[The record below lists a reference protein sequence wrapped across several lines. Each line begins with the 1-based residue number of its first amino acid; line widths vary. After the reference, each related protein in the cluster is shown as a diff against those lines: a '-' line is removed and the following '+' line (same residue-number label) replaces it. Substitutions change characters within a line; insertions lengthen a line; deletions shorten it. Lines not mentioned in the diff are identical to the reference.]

1 MNKKVIFI
9 FFLVLL
15 LLPIALISVQY
26 FEYYDFLGDIVEPKE
41 EVLVVDDNSTLV
53 MRYSPQM
60 CSDGAGG
67 VIITWMDNRTGD
79 FDIYSQRIDARGK
92 KIWDEEGVIIAQDP
106 DRQFSPEIIADGDGG
121 AIILWANGS
130 YTWPYGLY
138 AQKINASGQLLWPP
152 DTDSDG
158 VSVCGDGGFQE
169 FYHMIPDG
177 DGGAIISW
185 DGSTIT
191 GDAII
196 TQHLTSSGQIA
207 TGWDSDG
214 IVIVDAGHTVDNPH
228 IASDGNGGAII
239 VWEDFRTAT
248 EIDIY
253 AQKISSTGV
262 LGWTLNGI
270 PICTETRF
278 QTRPR
283 IISDGENGAI
293 IAWGDRRGI
302 DADTAYDIYALRI
315 NSNGNTVSGW
325 NATGEGIN
333 VEIGQQ
339 GNPQIVSDGN
349 HGAIIAW
356 MNYSSGD
363 YNIFAQRVSFEGNLL
378 WVEEGIEI
386 CTYSEH
392 QYLYPILADG
402 AGNILIPWT
411 DSRNENTTE
420 TDIYG
425 QLINLNGIVQWEENG
440 RSLVQ
445 VNSPQYLVKRVNEE
459 LPVAINDETGEIFLT
474 WIDTRNLNDTSYDIY
489 IKRVKSPFPGDFII
503 GEFLQTY
510 YGYGVIGYGLLFL
523 IVLILLVIPSKDK
536 KKRRK
541 RK

>member
-1 MNKKVIFI
+1 MAKKI
-9 FFLVLL
+9 
-15 LLPIALISVQY
+15 
-26 FEYYDFLGDIVEPKE
+26 
-41 EVLVVDDNSTLV
+41 LVVDDNSTLV
-53 MRYSPQM
+53 KQSSPQI

-67 VIITWMDNRTGD
+67 VIITWMDNRSGD
-79 FDIYSQRIDARGK
+79 LDIYSQRVDTKGNKLWR
-92 KIWDEEGVIIAQDP
+92 EEGVIICQDP
-106 DRQFSPEIIADGDGG
+106 DDQSSPEIIADEDGG

-130 YTWPYGLY
+130 YTWPFGLY
-138 AQKINASGQLLWPP
+138 AQKIDATGHLLWTP
-152 DTDSDG
+152 DADSDG
-158 VSVCGDGGFQE
+158 VSVCGYGGFQE
-169 FYHMIPDG
+169 SHDMIPDG
-177 DGGAIISW
+177 EGGAIISW

-191 GDAII
+191 GDAILA
-196 TQHLTSSGQIA
+196 QHLTSSGQIA
-207 TGWDSDG
+207 TGWDPTGIAIVNDG
-214 IVIVDAGHTVDNPH
+214 HLVTNPH
-228 IASDGNGGAII
+228 IATNGDGGAII
-239 VWEDFRTAT
+239 VWEDSRD

-302 DADTAYDIYALRI
+302 DADTDYDIYALRI
-315 NSNGNTVSGW
+315 DSNGNTVSGW

-333 VEIGQQ
+333 VEVGIQ

-378 WVEEGIEI
+378 WIEEGIEI
-386 CTYSEH
+386 CTYSEN

-402 AGNILIPWT
+402 VGNILIPWT
-411 DSRNENTTE
+411 DDRNENTTE

-425 QLINLNGIVQWEENG
+425 QLINLNGIVQWAENG
-440 RSLVQ
+440 RPLVQ
-445 VNSPQYLVKRVNEE
+445 VNNSQYLVKRVNEE

-489 IKRVKSPFPGDFII
+489 INLRLSGIKIRIDINKPFFLRKII
-503 GEFLQTY
+503 
-510 YGYGVIGYGLLFL
+510 
-523 IVLILLVIPSKDK
+523 S
-536 KKRRK
+536 
-541 RK
+541 